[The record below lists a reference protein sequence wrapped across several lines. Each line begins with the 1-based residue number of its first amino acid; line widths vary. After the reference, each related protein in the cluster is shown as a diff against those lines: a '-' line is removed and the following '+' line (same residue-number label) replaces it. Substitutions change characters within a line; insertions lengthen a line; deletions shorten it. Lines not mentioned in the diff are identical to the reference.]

1 MKSKKFGLLAV
12 LLALLMCLAC
22 VFAACDNN
30 EETPPENPGTGDTPG
45 DGDDPG
51 GETPPE
57 QIKVPVEEVDPP
69 AGSVRITF
77 AGGGEQSV
85 PETTYNVTVTT
96 GFPGD
101 GTLVLTASQGEN
113 QNIALSAEGDTD
125 SAKTTV
131 TKDFTAQTQPTF
143 AVTVS
148 GVEVGDFAIQAAFTL
163 AGESEANTT
172 VSQTLSVVHTLDVT
186 PASTSIPAGVT
197 DPITLT
203 ADASYSDAA
212 ITWTS
217 SGDSIGAL
225 ESNVFTPNGTATGT
239 VTVTA
244 TYSYLPY
251 GAEAGEEVTVSDTAT
266 ISVNERAAAPVTD
279 GLIAFADF
287 DYDSGSSVYLQTGEN
302 ANVSAAYSTNST
314 QSGTAHSGNAF
325 KVTGDSNNSDTDE
338 YITFTFGSGW
348 SLQDTDTLAISFWS
362 RNNVNSSDW
371 STIAQAS
378 NGSGAGGRI
387 QFMNIS
393 VDISGTAGNRWPW
406 NGESG
411 VGVYSNGGAYT
422 SLVDN
427 TAAWGYITVLIGSN
441 TIRYYENGVLLCT
454 YTASA
459 ADPVGNVLDSFIYQI
474 NNQGSIRFFGNN
486 EGAGDFYIDDLLI
499 CTGIDDD
506 EAVSALYNTVSGTN
520 A

>member
-30 EETPPENPGTGDTPG
+30 EETPPENPGPGDTPG
-45 DGDDPG
+45 NGDDPG

-113 QNIALSAEGDTD
+113 QSIALSAEGDTD
-125 SAKTTV
+125 SAATTV

-186 PASTSIPAGVT
+186 PASTSIPVGVP

-203 ADASYSDAA
+203 ADASYSDAD

-325 KVTGDSNNSDTDE
+325 AVSQNSDGMDTAPAITVSGLSNNETD
-338 YITFTFGSGW
+338 GLS
-348 SLQDTDTLAISFWS
+348 ISFWYYS
-362 RNNVNSSDW
+362 
-371 STIAQAS
+371 
-378 NGSGAGGRI
+378 
-387 QFMNIS
+387 
-393 VDISGTAGNRWPW
+393 TAGEDW
-406 NGESG
+406 NGILRNGNFRITFLNLCTDSGNLWPNGADASSGSTSGGVLESGFAWDSISEAASAENVWLYITVTVTSDAICFYLNGDLVCTYTNTANSG
-411 VGVYSNGGAYT
+411 VGRISS
-422 SLVDN
+422 SLL
-427 TAAWGYITVLIGSN
+427 TANSLTFFG
-441 TIRYYENGVLLCT
+441 
-454 YTASA
+454 
-459 ADPVGNVLDSFIYQI
+459 
-474 NNQGSIRFFGNN
+474 NNQGS
-486 EGAGDFYIDDLLI
+486 ASFYIDDLLI
-499 CTGIDDD
+499 TTGMSAA
-506 EAVSALYNTVSGTN
+506 EVAELYAAVNPTEN

>member
-22 VFAACDNN
+22 VFAASDNN
-30 EETPPENPGTGDTPG
+30 EETPPENPGIGDTPG

-77 AGGGEQSV
+77 AGGGEQSA
-85 PETTYNVTVTT
+85 PESTSTYSVTVTT

-125 SAKTTV
+125 SASTTV
-131 TKDFTAQTQPTF
+131 TKAFTAQTQPTF

-203 ADASYSDAA
+203 ADASYSEAD

-217 SGDSIGAL
+217 SGDAIGDLAN
-225 ESNVFTPNGTATGT
+225 NVFTPNGTAAGT

-251 GAEAGEEVTVSDTAT
+251 GAETGEEVTVSDTAT

-325 KVTGDSNNSDTDE
+325 KVTGDSSNADTDE

-348 SLQDTDTLAISFWS
+348 SLQETDGLAISFWS
-362 RNNVNSSDW
+362 RNNVNSNDW
-371 STIAQAS
+371 STIAQV
-378 NGSGAGGRI
+378 GSGSTLNRVTFVNLITNNTIRYPGTGGGTLEAGAATT
-387 QFMNIS
+387 
-393 VDISGTAGNRWPW
+393 V
-406 NGESG
+406 
-411 VGVYSNGGAYT
+411 
-422 SLVDN
+422 LVDN
-427 TAAWGYITVLIGSN
+427 TSAWAYITAVMNN
-441 TIRYYENGVLLCT
+441 TGVYFYENGALVCS
-454 YTASA
+454 YTDTAYVTS
-459 ADPVGNVLDSFIYQI
+459 VWEGFMSQI
-474 NNQGSIRFFGNN
+474 NNTGTIRFFGNN

-499 CTGIDDD
+499 TTGMSAA
-506 EAVSALYNTVSGTN
+506 EVAELYAAVNPTEN

>member
-1 MKSKKFGLLAV
+1 MKSKKVGLLAV

-30 EETPPENPGTGDTPG
+30 EETPPENPGTGETPG
-45 DGDDPG
+45 TGDEPG
-51 GETPPE
+51 GDTPPE
-57 QIKVPVEEVDPP
+57 QVLVPVEEVDPP

-77 AGGGEQSV
+77 AGGGEQSA

-96 GFPGD
+96 GFPGE
-101 GTLVLTASQGEN
+101 GTLVLTASQGKN

-125 SAKTTV
+125 SAPTTV
-131 TKDFTAQTQPTF
+131 TKTFTAQTQPTF
-143 AVTVS
+143 AVAVS

-172 VSQTLSVVHTLDVT
+172 VSQTLSVVHTLEIT
-186 PASTSIPAGVT
+186 PASASIPVGVT
-197 DPITLT
+197 DPIPLA
-203 ADASYSDAA
+203 ADASYASAA
-212 ITWTS
+212 IAWTS
-217 SGDSIGAL
+217 SGDAIGTLAD
-225 ESNVFTPNGTATGT
+225 NVFTPNGTTTGT

-244 TYSYLPY
+244 SYSYLPY
-251 GAEAGEEVTVSDTAT
+251 GAEAGQEVTVSDTAT

-325 KVTGDSNNSDTDE
+325 VMTPGQNTAPN
-338 YITFTFGSGW
+338 ITFSFSG
-348 SLQDTDTLAISFWS
+348 LTLEDADGLAISFWLQNGAGS
-362 RNNVNSSDW
+362 GDW
-371 STIAQAS
+371 STIAEAS

-393 VDISGTAGNRWPW
+393 VDISSADGNRYP
-406 NGESG
+406 G
-411 VGVYSNGGAYT
+411 NGGTLAG
-422 SLVDN
+422 SAVWDDLVDN
-427 TAAWGYITVLIGSN
+427 TEWAYVTVVADNSGV
-441 TIRYYENGVLLCT
+441 YMYENGVLLCS
-454 YTASA
+454 YTAADA
-459 ADPVGNVLDSFIYQI
+459 ANVWDAFLYQI
-474 NNQGSIRFFGNN
+474 NNNGEIKFFGNN
-486 EGAGDFYIDDLLI
+486 ESTVNFYIDDLLI
-499 CTGIDDD
+499 TTGMNAA
-506 EAVSALYNTVSGTN
+506 EVAELYAAVNPTEN

>member
-30 EETPPENPGTGDTPG
+30 EETPPENPGTGDNPG

-77 AGGGEQSV
+77 AGGGEQSA

-125 SAKTTV
+125 SAETTV

-143 AVTVS
+143 AATVS

-203 ADASYSDAA
+203 ADASYSDAD
-212 ITWTS
+212 ITWTA

-251 GAEAGEEVTVSDTAT
+251 GAATGEEVTVSDTAT

-302 ANVSAAYSTNST
+302 ANVFAAYSTNST

-325 KVTGDSNNSDTDE
+325 VMTPGQNTAPN
-338 YITFTFGSGW
+338 ITFSFSG
-348 SLQDTDTLAISFWS
+348 LTLDDADGLAISFWS
-362 RNNVNSSDW
+362 RNDDVSGDW
-371 STIAQAS
+371 STIAEAS

-393 VDISGTAGNRWPW
+393 VDISSTAGNRYP
-406 NGESG
+406 GSG
-411 VGVYSNGGAYT
+411 GGTLAG
-422 SLVDN
+422 SAVWDDLIDN
-427 TAAWGYITVLIGSN
+427 TQEWAYITVVADN
-441 TIRYYENGVLLCT
+441 TGVYMYENGVLLCS
-454 YTASA
+454 YTAADA
-459 ADPVGNVLDSFIYQI
+459 ANVWDAFLYQI
-474 NNQGSIRFFGNN
+474 NNSGTIRFFGNN
-486 EGAGDFYIDDLLI
+486 ESSGNFYIDDLLI
-499 CTGIDDD
+499 TTGMSAA
-506 EAVSALYNTVSGTN
+506 EVAELYAAVNPTEN